1 MQMSFA
7 DAEYAGERNQTARN
21 VTANRPHSRGERY
34 LRALCGCSSLYGFEH
49 DVTDAVTAVA
59 IRRGEWCPVFH
70 AACSITLRADF
81 SCRRWSVWSTHS
93 REQPW
98 PPPNT
103 WRRID
108 NNRGIAMAL
117 VQGELVQRQVGGSD
131 SSPVP
136 AAFGS
141 AGLHPAP

>member
-1 MQMSFA
+1 MVSGVSCGLFNNLASGFLVPPLVGLVHALTRAALA
-7 DAEYAGERNQTARN
+7 D
-21 VTANRPHSRGERY
+21 P
-34 LRALCGCSSLYGFEH
+34 
-49 DVTDAVTAVA
+49 D
-59 IRRGEWCPVFH
+59 
-70 AACSITLRADF
+70 
-81 SCRRWSVWSTHS
+81 
-93 REQPW
+93 
-98 PPPNT
+98 T